1 MNENDF
7 VNMAKNMVIEYER
20 IYNNIKVLTNDIIIL
35 LIDFSD
41 DNEMAISLKVKNI
54 KDNIYNIVFNNKD
67 NTLKSFITNNE

>member
-54 KDNIYNIVFNNKD
+54 KDNIYNIVFNNKN

>member
-20 IYNNIKVLTNDIIIL
+20 IYNNIKVLTSDIVIL

-54 KDNIYNIVFNNKD
+54 KDNIYNIVFNNK
-67 NTLKSFITNNE
+67 NYTLKSFITNNE

>member
-20 IYNNIKVLTNDIIIL
+20 IYNNIKVLTSDIIIL

-54 KDNIYNIVFNNKD
+54 KDNIYNIVFNNKN

>member
-20 IYNNIKVLTNDIIIL
+20 IYNNIKVLTSDIVIL

-54 KDNIYNIVFNNKD
+54 KDNIYNIVFNNKN